1 MDKKKFV
8 NEDVLEY
15 AVDTILRD
23 IDTGDKT
30 LLAQINSILN
40 GEDAPLY
47 FDSYSD
53 FPTIGNPNKL
63 YVDTNESKIYIY
75 DSENVCYKLIAC
87 FAQNDIE
94 YIQCTL

>member
-40 GEDAPLY
+40 GEDAPL
-47 FDSYSD
+47 
-53 FPTIGNPNKL
+53 L
-63 YVDTNESKIYIY
+63 
-75 DSENVCYKLIAC
+75 
-87 FAQNDIE
+87 
-94 YIQCTL
+94 